1 MICLARTNA
10 GAANASSSGIIGA
23 LTICSGAMFAALLG
37 DMISLWLALTLASF
51 GAVALAADRPQAS
64 TAAFRLLM
72 VSGAGG
78 VLHAVGVVL
87 VIATAETAALL
98 GPAGQIGRSGNDALL
113 AVGTTCV
120 FVGVIAQAGLFPFHA
135 VIAQAVRGAPRGS
148 DQTLVMVLGVAA
160 IAVLARWT
168 QALAGDEP
176 SRLSVAGLSV
186 LSAWGGVG
194 ALASAAAA
202 VRGSDARTIMRHA
215 FASAAMTAV
224 MMLATGGRV
233 ADAALLWLAGAVTGA
248 AAAAV
253 ALDASGYDDTV
264 PLVRLD
270 GFAARA
276 PIMAAA
282 FGIGFAGLAAL
293 PLTPSFV
300 AAFEGMSALFAA
312 LQPVKGCVIAA
323 VIVLL
328 ATAGLRMGER
338 MVSRTETGHTMAA
351 QRGAMHVTA
360 AIFALVLIVGAW
372 TLRPLNDLAL
382 LANESILEP
391 SR

>member
-1 MICLARTNA
+1 
-10 GAANASSSGIIGA
+10 
-23 LTICSGAMFAALLG
+23 
-37 DMISLWLALTLASF
+37 
-51 GAVALAADRPQAS
+51 
-64 TAAFRLLM
+64 
-72 VSGAGG
+72 
-78 VLHAVGVVL
+78 
-87 VIATAETAALL
+87 
-98 GPAGQIGRSGNDALL
+98 
-113 AVGTTCV
+113 
-120 FVGVIAQAGLFPFHA
+120 
-135 VIAQAVRGAPRGS
+135 
-148 DQTLVMVLGVAA
+148 
-160 IAVLARWT
+160 
-168 QALAGDEP
+168 
-176 SRLSVAGLSV
+176 
-186 LSAWGGVG
+186 
-194 ALASAAAA
+194 
-202 VRGSDARTIMRHA
+202 
-215 FASAAMTAV
+215 MTAV